1 MVGFY
6 IRLEVR
12 LMLACPNEQRIKSTS
27 CIEQMYWLK
36 WGMRAG
42 VLHVWNS
49 GSCDQD
55 QWERRNIDKFSS
67 GWCVLHSTEMRKK
80 SKRDRWEARHES
92 DFPDIIMLC
101 CVRHFLQGCQWSNE
115 LFLILTGS
123 IQAVCA
129 SLHHISNILSDQ
141 VGELIN
147 KALRMKSR
155 KHLYIFLIY
164 SSFMQVL
171 SFVQG
176 ELAQVPEDSFTDI
189 LGKDSKVRIHA
200 FLIFWCMRFQFL
212 NFLFIPYRRKNSGVH
227 GRRRW
232 ITPKSFLKTSTFSNA
247 TFRCAFTLL
256 RFQLFRFI
264 CSHLILNYFLRFH
277 PGASTF
283 AVRHTRRP
291 GTYFT
296 LLEWNSG
303 ALHSNSIFLA
313 SQPFITRFFHTD
325 QLLPLSY
332 QDTSQPFEHCSHNS
346 LRSFA
351 SSSLQLVDNTLT
363 LLSSTSFELDDQENH
378 GSLDS
383 WVHHLLTEV
392 DQVRTCLPLFF
403 LEACR
408 LEFDC
413 WASFLFFSFVV
424 CSELT

>member
-12 LMLACPNEQRIKSTS
+12 LMLACCPNEQRIKSTS

-155 KHLYIFLIY
+155 KHLYIFFWFTRPSCRCSRLCKGSLHKFPRI
-164 SSFMQVL
+164 VL
-171 SFVQG
+171 RISWAKIQKY
-176 ELAQVPEDSFTDI
+176 AFTHFWYFDACV
-189 LGKDSKVRIHA
+189 SN
-200 FLIFWCMRFQFL
+200 FWIF
-212 NFLFIPYRRKNSGVH
+212 Y
-227 GRRRW
+227 
-232 ITPKSFLKTSTFSNA
+232 SFLTGA
-247 TFRCAFTLL
+247 RIQAFM
-256 RFQLFRFI
+256 
-264 CSHLILNYFLRFH
+264 
-277 PGASTF
+277 
-283 AVRHTRRP
+283 
-291 GTYFT
+291 
-296 LLEWNSG
+296 
-303 ALHSNSIFLA
+303 
-313 SQPFITRFFHTD
+313 
-325 QLLPLSY
+325 
-332 QDTSQPFEHCSHNS
+332 
-346 LRSFA
+346 
-351 SSSLQLVDNTLT
+351 
-363 LLSSTSFELDDQENH
+363 DDGGE
-378 GSLDS
+378 
-383 WVHHLLTEV
+383 
-392 DQVRTCLPLFF
+392 
-403 LEACR
+403 
-408 LEFDC
+408 
-413 WASFLFFSFVV
+413 
-424 CSELT
+424 